1 MLNRLIKVVSVL
13 VILTMLIPAAAVAM
27 AAPPTQAD
35 QTIVDIA
42 VADGRFTTLV
52 AALQEAGLV
61 ETLSGE
67 GPFTVF
73 APTDDAFNKLP
84 DGTVEALL
92 ADIPALTAVLT
103 YHVVPGK
110 VMAADVV
117 NLTSADTVLGEP
129 LSISVDG
136 ETVMINDSTV
146 IIPDIEA
153 SNGVIHVIDTVLLPP
168 AGDEMMAE
176 GEMMAPAVAC
186 EEDYSVQADDWLSK
200 LADKFY
206 GDVLAYPAIFDATN
220 AAAKADSS
228 YSTIANADLIE
239 VGWKLCIPSQ
249 ADAQALLGGE
259 MMAGEE
265 AMAEEGAM
273 EEEAM
278 MEGTT
283 YVLVPKNLGNPYFD
297 SGNLGAQ
304 EAAAELGVTVVYQG
318 SATPDATE
326 QIQLLNSL
334 IAQKVSGLA
343 VSANDADALEPTGKA
358 AMEAGIPV
366 VSWDA
371 SIAPGGRVLHINQAT
386 FEGIGRGQ
394 AQLGAELAGGE
405 GQVAIL
411 SATSTA
417 PNQNEWIKWMEDEW
431 SKPEYANIELVA
443 TVYGDDEDEKSYNE
457 ALGLMKTYPDL
468 KVIVSPTSVGIAAAG
483 RAVQDADKVGQVLVT
498 GLGLP
503 NQLRE
508 YVKGGAIPAFQLWN
522 VVDLGYLSIYA
533 LDAVATG
540 KIQGNAGDT
549 FEAGRLGTYTV
560 GEEGEVLLGPPFTF
574 DASNVDNFDF

>member
-1 MLNRLIKVVSVL
+1 MLNKLTKVVSVL
-13 VILTMLIPAAAVAM
+13 VILTMLIPAAVAL
-27 AAPPTQAD
+27 AAPAP
-35 QTIVDIA
+35 
-42 VADGRFTTLV
+42 
-52 AALQEAGLV
+52 QEMV
-61 ETLSGE
+61 
-67 GPFTVF
+67 
-73 APTDDAFNKLP
+73 
-84 DGTVEALL
+84 
-92 ADIPALTAVLT
+92 
-103 YHVVPGK
+103 
-110 VMAADVV
+110 
-117 NLTSADTVLGEP
+117 
-129 LSISVDG
+129 
-136 ETVMINDSTV
+136 
-146 IIPDIEA
+146 
-153 SNGVIHVIDTVLLPP
+153 
-168 AGDEMMAE
+168 
-176 GEMMAPAVAC
+176 C

-206 GDVLAYPAIFDATN
+206 GDVLAYPAIFEATN
-220 AAAKADSS
+220 AMAATDDS
-228 YSTIANADLIE
+228 YATIANADLIE

-249 ADAQALLGGE
+249 EDAQALLGGE
-259 MMAGEE
+259 MMEGEE

-278 MEGTT
+278 AGEGRT

-304 EAAAELGVTVVYQG
+304 EAAAELGVEVVYQG
-318 SATPDATE
+318 SSTPDATE

-334 IAQKVSGLA
+334 IAQQVDGLA
-343 VSANDADALEPTGKA
+343 VSANDADALVPTGQA
-358 AMEAGIPV
+358 AIEAGIPV

-371 SIAPGGRVLHINQAT
+371 SIAPGGRTLHINQAT

-394 AQLGAELAGGE
+394 VQLGAELAGGE
-405 GQVAIL
+405 GQIAIL

-417 PNQNEWIKWMEDEW
+417 PNQNEWIKWMEEEL
-431 SKPEYANIELVA
+431 SLPEYEGIELVA

-483 RAVQDADKVGQVLVT
+483 RAVQDADKVGEVLVT

-508 YVKGGAIPAFQLWN
+508 YVKSGAIPAFQLWN
-522 VVDLGYLSIYA
+522 VVDLGYLTVYA

-540 KIQGNAGDT
+540 QIEGNLGDT

-574 DASNVDNFDF
+574 DASNIDDFDF

>member
-1 MLNRLIKVVSVL
+1 MLNKLTKVVSVL
-13 VILTMLIPAAAVAM
+13 VILTMLIPAVAM
-27 AAPPTQAD
+27 AAPPPQDD
-35 QTIVDIA
+35 QTVVDIA

-52 AALQEAGLV
+52 TALQEAGLV

-84 DGTVEALL
+84 DGTIEGLL
-92 ADIPALTAVLT
+92 ADIPALTDVLT

-117 NLTSADTVLGEP
+117 NLTSADTVMGEP

-153 SNGVIHVIDTVLLPP
+153 SNGVIHVIDTVLLPS
-168 AGDEMMAE
+168 AGAEMMEDAE
-176 GEMMAPAVAC
+176 MAEEEMMAPAITC

-206 GDVLAYPAIFDATN
+206 GDPLAYPAIFEATN
-220 AAAKADSS
+220 AAVEADSS

-239 VGWKLCIPSQ
+239 VGWKLCIPSVE
-249 ADAQALLGGE
+249 DAQALLGGE

-273 EEEAM
+273 M
-278 MEGTT
+278 GEGRT

-318 SATPDATE
+318 SSTPDATE

-334 IAQKVSGLA
+334 IAQQVDGLA
-343 VSANDADALEPTGKA
+343 VSANDADALVPTGQA

-371 SIAPGGRVLHINQAT
+371 AIGPGGRVLHVNQAT

-394 AQLGAELAGGE
+394 VQLGAELAGGE
-405 GQVAIL
+405 GQIAIL

-417 PNQNEWIKWMEDEW
+417 PNQNEWIKWMEEEL
-431 SKPEYANIELVA
+431 SLPEYEGIELVA

-483 RAVQDADKVGQVLVT
+483 RAVQDADKVGEVLVT

-508 YVKGGAIPAFQLWN
+508 YVKSGAIPAFQLWN
-522 VVDLGYLSIYA
+522 VVDLGYLTIYA

-540 KIQGNAGDT
+540 QIEGNPGDT

-574 DASNVDNFDF
+574 DASNIDDFDF

>member
-1 MLNRLIKVVSVL
+1 MLNRLIKVVSVI
-13 VILTMLIPAAAVAM
+13 VILTMLIPAAAVAL
-27 AAPPTQAD
+27 AAP
-35 QTIVDIA
+35 
-42 VADGRFTTLV
+42 
-52 AALQEAGLV
+52 
-61 ETLSGE
+61 
-67 GPFTVF
+67 
-73 APTDDAFNKLP
+73 APQ
-84 DGTVEALL
+84 
-92 ADIPALTAVLT
+92 
-103 YHVVPGK
+103 
-110 VMAADVV
+110 
-117 NLTSADTVLGEP
+117 
-129 LSISVDG
+129 
-136 ETVMINDSTV
+136 
-146 IIPDIEA
+146 
-153 SNGVIHVIDTVLLPP
+153 
-168 AGDEMMAE
+168 
-176 GEMMAPAVAC
+176 AVAC

-206 GDVLAYPAIFDATN
+206 GDVLAYPAIFEATN
-220 AAAKADSS
+220 AAAATDDS
-228 YSTIANADLIE
+228 YATIANADLIE

-259 MMAGEE
+259 MMA
-265 AMAEEGAM
+265 EEGAM
-273 EEEAM
+273 MEEEAVM
-278 MEGTT
+278 GEGVT

-334 IAQKVSGLA
+334 IAQQVNGLA
-343 VSANDADALEPTGKA
+343 VSANDADALEPTGMA

-371 SIAPGGRVLHINQAT
+371 AIAPGGRVLHINQAT

-417 PNQNEWIKWMEDEW
+417 PNQNEWIKWMEEEW
-431 SKPEYANIELVA
+431 SQPEYANIELVA

-468 KVIVSPTSVGIAAAG
+468 KVIVAPTSVGIAAAG

-540 KIQGNAGDT
+540 KIEGNPGDT